1 MLRPQQRPQQNP
13 IVSKLLKTGLFSK
26 IGTNF
31 RSSNL
36 KLIGTNYYVIIGG
49 TPVKPIYDWYFI
61 PPGSMP
67 MDECSFFTHTPKR
80 LGVAEAMTKE
90 NTARR
95 VSLEEVFESI
105 PSLLQEKIM
114 YHLNILPK

>member
-1 MLRPQQRPQQNP
+1 MHKHQRRPQQNP
-13 IVSKLLKTGLFSK
+13 ILTGLLKTGLFAK

-49 TPVKPIYDWYFI
+49 TAVKPIYDWYYI

-90 NTARR
+90 NTAHR
-95 VSLEEVFESI
+95 VKLEEVFENI
-105 PSLLQEKIM
+105 PSSLQEKVI